1 MRRGLVIVI
10 LLFTIACASRVA
22 PPTGEMAATY
32 ALLEDAKAQG
42 GETYAPDIMKDA
54 RSFYERAEKE
64 FEDGNRERAEEFQL
78 IAEIRARTAI
88 SISKR
93 KLYENEI
100 ERLQSEIIEASS
112 IKKTNEDELR
122 RNSSKLEQIRDR
134 ISISQERMHSNALD
148 ALEKALEK
156 IKAAEDVSAG
166 DFDPQTL
173 HDARETYKE
182 AQESLNVGEY
192 ERATE
197 LAKKTAALAEKA
209 YESSK
214 KKSDLRDE
222 ILQRVSQIYGAK
234 AESVKEGIRVT
245 LDGVFAPSGN
255 TVLFDAYPSL
265 DALGSVLTTY
275 PNLRVI
281 IEAYTDDMESEKG
294 NLKLSQSQAEAV
306 KGYLVSKGLS
316 PERFKAEGLGVSK
329 SQERDKIKNHRIEFT
344 LELPESGNI

>member
-10 LLFTIACASRVA
+10 LLFTLACASRVA
-22 PPTGEMAATY
+22 SPTGEISEAY
-32 ALLEDAKAQG
+32 ALLEDAKVQG
-42 GETYAPDIMKDA
+42 GETYAPHIMKDA

-64 FEDGNRERAEEFQL
+64 FREGNRERAEEFQL
-78 IAEIRARTAI
+78 ISEIRAKTAI

-122 RNSSKLEQIRDR
+122 KNSSKLEQIRDR
-134 ISISQERMHSNALD
+134 ISISQERMRSNALD
-148 ALEKALEK
+148 ALEKAGEK

-173 HDARETYKE
+173 RDAREANKE
-182 AQESLNVGEY
+182 AQESLNAGEY

-197 LAKKTAALAEKA
+197 LAEKTAAIAERA

-234 AESVKEGIRVT
+234 AEPVKEGIRVT

-265 DALGSVLTTY
+265 DALGSVLTKY
-275 PNLRVI
+275 PNLRVT
-281 IEAYTDDMESEKG
+281 IEAYTNDMKSEKE
-294 NLKLSQSQAEAV
+294 NLKLSQAQAEAV
-306 KGYLVSKGLS
+306 RGYLVSKGLL
-316 PERFKAEGLGVSK
+316 PERFKAEGLGVPK
-329 SQERDKIKNHRIEFT
+329 SQERDKIKNRRIEFT
-344 LELPESGNI
+344 LELFESSNI

>member
-10 LLFTIACASRVA
+10 LLFTLACASRVA
-22 PPTGEMAATY
+22 SPTGEMSEAY
-32 ALLEDAKAQG
+32 ALLEDAKVQG
-42 GETYAPDIMKDA
+42 GETYAPHIMKDA

-64 FEDGNRERAEEFQL
+64 FREGNRERAEEFQL
-78 IAEIRARTAI
+78 ISEIRAKTAI

-122 RNSSKLEQIRDR
+122 KNSSKLEQIRDR
-134 ISISQERMHSNALD
+134 ISISQERMRSNALD
-148 ALEKALEK
+148 ALEKAGEK

-173 HDARETYKE
+173 RDAREANKE
-182 AQESLNVGEY
+182 AQENLNAGEY

-197 LAKKTAALAEKA
+197 LAEKTAAIAERA

-234 AESVKEGIRVT
+234 AEPVKEGIRVT

-265 DALGSVLTTY
+265 DALGSVLTKY
-275 PNLRVI
+275 PNLRVT
-281 IEAYTDDMESEKG
+281 IEAYTNDMKSEKE
-294 NLKLSQSQAEAV
+294 NLKLSQAQAEAV
-306 KGYLVSKGLS
+306 RGYLVSKGLL
-316 PERFKAEGLGVSK
+316 PERFKAEGLGVPK
-329 SQERDKIKNHRIEFT
+329 SQERDKIKNRRIEFT
-344 LELPESGNI
+344 LELFESSNI